1 MLHGQAGNPLAEVRK
16 TRDSF
21 RIGTFKKHQD
31 AAMGQSSLSIHRSV
45 EHRFLQ
51 FIQHLCRVFQAFPSP
66 GTSKYD
72 GQCAKPQVRAAFT
85 AREICSK
92 RRFQCERCVKA
103 IGVDPFYPMLIML
116 FFSISFCL
124 GSLVENWYLALVS
137 GVLASWKNAAM
148 AGYWYTIKIG
158 QTRFSP
164 VRFNHRI

>member
-1 MLHGQAGNPLAEVRK
+1 MYNTAFPKWEDATWTGRKSLEVRIL
-16 TRDSF
+16 RDSF

-51 FIQHLCRVFQAFPSP
+51 GTQNFCREFQAFPSP

-72 GQCAKPQVRAAFT
+72 GQCAKLQVRAAFT

-103 IGVDPFYPMLIML
+103 IGLDPFYPMLIML
-116 FFSISFCL
+116 FFPISFCL
-124 GSLVENWYLALVS
+124 GSLVEKLIPCTGQWCSSFMEECGYG
-137 GVLASWKNAAM
+137 GVLIHHENRSN
-148 AGYWYTIKIG
+148 
-158 QTRFSP
+158 
-164 VRFNHRI
+164 